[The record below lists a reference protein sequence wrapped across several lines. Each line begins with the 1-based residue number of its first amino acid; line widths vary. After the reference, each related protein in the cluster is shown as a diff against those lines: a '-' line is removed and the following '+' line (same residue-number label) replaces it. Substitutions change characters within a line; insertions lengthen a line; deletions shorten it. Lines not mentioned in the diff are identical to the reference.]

1 MKQNRVSHR
10 VFYWALLSGAL
21 ALSSAAQAETTY
33 DIAVFSA
40 LDKITAEI
48 SKLEAPLGEKVTFG
62 TLEVLVHSCNKR
74 PPEEPPQTTAFVE
87 VFEKGLVVPGDD
99 KSADGGDAALEGPN
113 IGSVVSTISDFAK
126 NDVAPNE
133 YAKGELPP
141 PPVPGGDMAEEGEGE
156 KGGRPAGVRDP
167 EHPDRIFSGW
177 MFASSPGLNAV
188 EHPVYDVWLTD
199 CKMSS
204 GGASSGSE

>member
-1 MKQNRVSHR
+1 MKKDRVSHR
-10 VFYWALLSGAL
+10 VFYPALVFSAAL
-21 ALSSAAQAETTY
+21 AFSSAAQAETTY

-48 SKLEAPLGEKVTFG
+48 SKLEAPLGKKVTFG

-99 KSADGGDAALEGPN
+99 AGANGSDDRALQQAPD
-113 IGSVVSTISDFAK
+113 IGSVISSISDLAK
-126 NDVAPNE
+126 SDVAPNE
-133 YAKGELPP
+133 YEGGNELPP
-141 PPVPGGDMAEEGEGE
+141 PPSAGGKE
-156 KGGRPAGVRDP
+156 GGRPAGVRDP

-199 CKMSS
+199 CKTSS